1 MMNKATRK
9 AFLVL
14 FVVCV
19 IVIAIAYYLAIKG
32 PSLSPS
38 FKKVSRQLLAT
49 GELCHLSLTGL

>member
-32 PSLSPS
+32 LSLAPSLLRRSP
-38 FKKVSRQLLAT
+38 VNYWQLASSAIL
-49 GELCHLSLTGL
+49 L